1 MGWLYLS
8 AAHMSGHNTPKAYL
22 DAQFTYPPDPYNG
35 RDHGLRILASSAQLT
50 TYYAAAERYTE
61 SETQEIF
68 AIVCL
73 TRFNRRNKE
82 GLIFGYKDMTEHMG
96 PCESACPRHILDLL
110 TPTTHEYALDWRARC
125 NARLALTERRKP
137 ADGDILMLDGEMR
150 FSDGIHERRFF
161 VERSGANIVLRRS
174 DGVRCRISRLMERK
188 WTLIPKPSRRVAA

>member
-8 AAHMSGHNTPKAYL
+8 EVHMNGIDTPKAYL
-22 DAQFTYPPDPYNG
+22 DAQFTYAPDPASG

-50 TYYAAAERYTE
+50 TYYAAAERYME
-61 SETQEIF
+61 AGSQEIF

-73 TRFNRRNKE
+73 TRFNRRDKE

-96 PCESACPRHILDLL
+96 PYESACPRRILNLL
-110 TPTTHEYALDWRARC
+110 TPTTHEHALDWRARC
-125 NARLALTERRKP
+125 HARLLLTERRRP
-137 ADGDILMLDGEMR
+137 TNGDILTLDSEMR
-150 FSDGIHERRFF
+150 FSDGVHERRFV

-188 WTLIPKPSRRVAA
+188 WTLVPKPSRQAAA